1 MSPADPSEFGCGGLF
16 LGCQKDPKTMFIR
29 LTYCLIIL
37 GLGSIAQADL
47 SFRAMIE
54 PAQVFPGERMSYRL
68 DIVSSSRQ
76 SSLNPSDPD
85 FGGLTILS
93 GPTAATQ
100 IINRNGRVR
109 FYQSFEWI
117 LSASEPGRYVIG
129 PSVLESNGGTYRTEK
144 TNLVVKPQS
153 EDGLPRELRGE
164 NLIFGQT
171 GDHAEN
177 RRLRNRLF
185 IRPQVSNESPFVGE
199 PVVLTYTLYIDGIT
213 LGDRAE
219 FMFPEVGGA
228 LNKQLYQAQSL
239 EGDEFMYD
247 NGKTFKVITLYR
259 HVVTPTRP
267 GDLRVTGFGL
277 RTSVVGS
284 QPRRTRS
291 MFDNLFGRGVRV
303 ELPTPP
309 INLSVKPVPHVGMP
323 DKFTGTVGDFTL
335 SVGVDRNDAGLDDLV
350 TMKVQL
356 SGRGAIDLANPP
368 TLDLGEHFSLA
379 GESVDVRRVESVD
392 DLRGHKIFEYIL
404 RPNRPGR
411 LELPALSYI
420 LFDPYTAGFR
430 TLKSDPLQFNIAP
443 GRDPLLDIP
452 DPSVSHDAAIRGP
465 LAGQV
470 YLRPMLDLRTG
481 RSGTIVNRPLF
492 WIFHLAAIG
501 MLVVGW
507 RIDNRRSKRDPERE
521 RRRKAWRQFEKRVQ
535 HIGKG
540 VSGPNNLSN
549 AAGDLESAVR
559 NFIADHF
566 NLAADG
572 LTRPMIEGRL
582 FESSMGFDQV
592 NRLCELMDRCISLKY
607 APQSMVRSFDLQEC
621 RREMTSILREVK
633 S

>member
-1 MSPADPSEFGCGGLF
+1 MDPAEFGCNGLF

-29 LTYCLIIL
+29 LTYWLVFL
-37 GLGSIAQADL
+37 GLGSIAHADL

-54 PAQVFPGERMSYRL
+54 PDHVFPGERMSYRL
-68 DIVSSSRQ
+68 DIVSPSRQ
-76 SSLNPSDPD
+76 SSLNPSVPD
-85 FGGLTILS
+85 FGGLTIVS

-129 PSVLESNGGTYRTEK
+129 PSVLESDDRTYRTEK
-144 TNLVVKPQS
+144 INLVVKPQS
-153 EDGLPRELRGE
+153 EDGLPRELHGE
-164 NLIFGQT
+164 GLIFGQT

-199 PVVLTYTLYIDGIT
+199 PVVLAYALYIDGIT

-219 FMFPEVGGA
+219 FILPEVEGA
-228 LNKQLYQAQSL
+228 LDKQLYQAQSF
-239 EGDEFMYD
+239 EGDEFTYD

-284 QPRRTRS
+284 QRRRTRS
-291 MFDNLFGRGVRV
+291 MFDDLFERGVRV

-309 INLSVKPVPHVGMP
+309 INLSVKPVPHEEMP
-323 DKFTGTVGDFTL
+323 DKFTGTVGDFIL
-335 SVGVDRNDAGLDDLV
+335 AVGVDRNDVGLDDLI

-368 TLDLGEHFSLA
+368 TLDLGDHFSLA
-379 GESVDVRRVESVD
+379 GESVDVRLAESVD
-392 DLRGHKIFEYIL
+392 DLRGHKIFEYVL
-404 RPNRPGR
+404 RPGRSGR
-411 LELPALSYI
+411 LELPELSYI
-420 LFDPYTAGFR
+420 LFDPYAAEFR

-443 GRDPLLDIP
+443 GPEPFLDIP
-452 DPSVSHDAAIRGP
+452 DPSMSPDGAMHGP
-465 LAGQV
+465 VAGEV

-481 RSGTIVNRPLF
+481 RSGTIVNKPLF

-507 RIDNRRSKRDPERE
+507 GIDNRRSKRDPERE
-521 RRRKAWRQFEKRVQ
+521 RRRKAWRQFEKRIQ
-535 HIGKG
+535 HVGKG
-540 VSGPNNLSN
+540 VPDSANLAN
-549 AAGDLESAVR
+549 AAGELESATR
-559 NFIADHF
+559 KFIADHF

-572 LTRPMIEGRL
+572 LTRPMIEERL
-582 FESSMGFDQV
+582 FESAMGFDQV

-607 APQSMVRSFDLQEC
+607 APQSMVRSFDLQQC
-621 RREMTSILREVK
+621 RREMTRILREVK